1 MGTIIV
7 SEQAGEMRS
16 KRTGIFLMATG
27 AGMLLGLSAWI
38 AYLTWPR
45 TFNDP
50 LPQCLPVIRV
60 IDGRL
65 AVQLRA
71 DALLADVSGP
81 GFRSELAAYLHF
93 EYLQT
98 HAGLGRSRVLLTSK
112 NFEDGLRYQIF
123 LVLENNVLVDVPYL
137 DQLELQGYIPGY
149 KLLPVTFEGLA
160 RKRLETAVFEGSYNP
175 GHVPQ
180 LASLPRSKLLAPLA
194 SFLVFKSKTDRRVRE
209 HIEPVPTTL
218 SYPQAEQL
226 AADILDVTRFYNL
239 PLDVFLGIG
248 AMENDYMNVRGDLDH
263 AVWKRRPQRGDLVL
277 KRARGRVL
285 VSDYAMGVWQ
295 ITRETLR
302 RAHELYLKDK
312 RDYSILPPRL
322 RPSKQFTFDLDDSEV
337 LTTYAGLL
345 LRHLLDL
352 SNGDVAK
359 AIGAYNGSLQRPNYQ
374 YAAGVEAVALYAR
387 GFLERAANLD
397 GLSVGQTWL
406 APPPRLTRGNQI
418 AAGLRAFPYKNIQVS
433 SE

>member
-1 MGTIIV
+1 
-7 SEQAGEMRS
+7 MRS
-16 KRTGIFLMATG
+16 KRTCVHLMIAG
-27 AGMLLGLSAWI
+27 AGVLLGVSAWI
-38 AYLTWPR
+38 AYLTWPQ
-45 TFNDP
+45 NLNNS
-50 LPQCLPVIRV
+50 LPPCLPAIRIV
-60 IDGRL
+60 DGRL
-65 AVQLRA
+65 AVQVRA

-81 GFRSELAAYLHF
+81 GFDSELAAYLHF

-112 NFEDGLRYQIF
+112 NTEHGQHYQIF
-123 LVLENNVLVDVPYL
+123 LVLENNILSDVPYL
-137 DQLELQGYIPGY
+137 DRLEVKGYIPGY
-149 KLLPVTFEGLA
+149 KLLPVTFEDLA
-160 RKRLETAVFEGSYNP
+160 RRRLETTVFAGSYNP
-175 GHVPQ
+175 PHVPQ
-180 LASLPRSKLLAPLA
+180 LASLPRSRLLAPLA
-194 SFLVFKSKTDRRVRE
+194 SFLVFKSRTDRRVRE

-239 PLDVFLGIG
+239 PLDIFLGIG

-345 LRHLLDL
+345 LRHLLAP
-352 SNGDVAK
+352 SNGDDAK

-387 GFLERAANLD
+387 SFLERAANLD
-397 GLSVGQTWL
+397 GLSIGKSWL
-406 APPPRLTRGNQI
+406 APPQRLARSNEMATGP
-418 AAGLRAFPYKNIQVS
+418 RAFPYSDNEVG